1 MQKKLYI
8 FIIFILINIVLKAQL
23 NCREMSFS
31 KQGNIYKEKLETIK
45 SIYVIDKPLIKP
57 RLRNNG
63 IVFTCVG
70 LVTCITGFAL
80 VANAGT
86 ASYSYSNTNGNV
98 VEEGS
103 PKGGLGGIMI
113 GAGALSSTGGI
124 IMWVLGEKKISREKR
139 RATVSLSFTSVHFS
153 YFL

>member
-1 MQKKLYI
+1 M

-23 NCREMSFS
+23 NYREIVSS
-31 KQGNIYKEKLETIK
+31 KQGNIYMGKSETMK
-45 SIYVIDKPLIKP
+45 SIYAIDKPLIKP

-63 IVFTCVG
+63 IALTCAG
-70 LVTCITGFAL
+70 LVTCITGIAL
-80 VANAGT
+80 VTDAGT

-103 PKGGLGGIMI
+103 PKGGLGGVMV
-113 GAGALSSTGGI
+113 GAGALSSAGGI
-124 IMWVLGEKKISREKR
+124 VMWVLGEKKISREKR
-139 RATVSLSFTSVHFS
+139 RATVSLSFSSVHFS